1 MANVRVGYTWFKD
14 VDGKSVRVLNYT
26 YKLSGIV
33 WRFHLLSE
41 VGEPV
46 QAAMRDALRE
56 YLQRHN
62 ARLECRDFLK
72 YPHFAEV
79 LVSN

>member
-33 WRFHLLSE
+33 YQFHLLSE
-41 VGEPV
+41 VGEPR
-46 QAAMRDALRE
+46 QAAMRAALRE

-62 ARLECRDFLK
+62 AHLEPRDFLE